1 MPMLDEFSNKASCS
15 SLLTMLLLL
24 HLVKCPTPTQRPLG
38 STSILTK
45 VFGVENSMIV
55 ITKKWGESNE
65 SELQTVMIWEGGQMA
80 NMCKGWSQN
89 QNAKHL

>member
-1 MPMLDEFSNKASCS
+1 MSFQTRLLALVYPQCCYYYTLSNARHQHK
-15 SLLTMLLLL
+15 
-24 HLVKCPTPTQRPLG
+24 RPLG

-45 VFGVENSMIV
+45 VCGVQNSMIV

-65 SELQTVMIWEGGQMA
+65 SELQAMMIWKGGQMA
-80 NMCKGWSQN
+80 NMFKGWPQN

>member
-1 MPMLDEFSNKASCS
+1 
-15 SLLTMLLLL
+15 
-24 HLVKCPTPTQRPLG
+24 
-38 STSILTK
+38 